1 MLLNIYINDTFFA
14 LKKIDN
20 CNFADDTIPYLFGSN
35 LKSVLEKLEYNSE
48 LAIAWVE
55 MNHMKISTDKW
66 HLLISG
72 NKNKY
77 MWAKSDEDIVWES
90 NDVELLRVTI
100 DNNLRFDKHVSNICL
115 KANRK
120 LSA

>member
-1 MLLNIYINDTFFA
+1 MVLTLYETDV
-14 LKKIDN
+14 
-20 CNFADDTIPYLFGSN
+20 CNFTADTTSYNCYSN
-35 LKSVLEKLEYNSE
+35 LKSALEKLEYNSE

-77 MWAKSDEDIVWES
+77 MWI
-90 NDVELLRVTI
+90 
-100 DNNLRFDKHVSNICL
+100 
-115 KANRK
+115 K
-120 LSA
+120 LD